1 MFTYEHVLNILNP
14 PATPK
19 NPIFE
24 VQICQD
30 LGITAPVGDEFL
42 DLFNPA
48 CVHEQLDI
56 CHVIVIVCFL
66 SWVRKM

>member
-19 NPIFE
+19 NPSFE

-30 LGITAPVGDEFL
+30 LGIATPVGDESL

-48 CVHEQLDI
+48 YTNNLIYVMSYVL
-56 CHVIVIVCFL
+56 VMVCF
-66 SWVRKM
+66 